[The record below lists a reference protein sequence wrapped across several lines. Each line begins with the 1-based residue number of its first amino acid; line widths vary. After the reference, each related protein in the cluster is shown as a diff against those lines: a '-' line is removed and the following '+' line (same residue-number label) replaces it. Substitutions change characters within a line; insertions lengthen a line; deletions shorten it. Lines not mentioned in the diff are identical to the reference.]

1 MRIPLMYERDYI
13 VNELLKGGKDYIA
26 SFYAALKYRELF
38 KTIETYCMFIG
49 YQKSGKTL
57 TASLLDAHPD
67 MVFADE
73 LGTLKYVYAGFSQ
86 RQICALLLENS
97 RAFTK
102 TGRKDEADAFVV
114 ANQWQGRFRKL
125 SVIGDNHGEAAVLR
139 LRARPW
145 LLGRL
150 RKIMKVKIKVI
161 HVVRNPYDNIAAM
174 LKRRNLTIEEKSN
187 YYFSLCE
194 TVTNIRQQ
202 LNSDELFEFRYESLI
217 AEPERILKELCSFLC
232 VDAPNDY
239 ITDCVA
245 TIFKSPRKPRYD
257 AIWGS
262 ESITTVKEKMSR
274 FSFLKGYSYTD

>member
-1 MRIPLMYERDYI
+1 MYERDYI
-13 VNELLKGGKDYIA
+13 VNELLKGARDYIT

-57 TASLLDAHPD
+57 TASLLDAHPN

-73 LGTLKYVYAGFSQ
+73 LGVLKYVYAGFSQ
-86 RQICALLLENS
+86 KQIYALLLENS

-102 TGRKDEADAFVV
+102 TGRRDEADAFVV
-114 ANQWQGRFRKL
+114 ANQWQGRFGKL

-150 RKIMKVKIKVI
+150 RKIMNVKIRVI

-217 AEPERILKELCSFLC
+217 AEPERILKELCFFLG
-232 VDAPNDY
+232 VDAREDY
-239 ITDCVA
+239 IKECVA

-257 AIWGS
+257 AKWDS
-262 ESITTVKEKMSR
+262 ESITTVKEKMSL
-274 FSFLKGYSYTD
+274 FSFLKGYSYDD

>member
-1 MRIPLMYERDYI
+1 MYRRTDI
-13 VNELLKGGKDYIA
+13 GTELLKGAKDYIT

-57 TASLLDAHPD
+57 TASLLDAHPN

-73 LGTLKYVYAGFSQ
+73 LGVLKYVYAGFSQ
-86 RQICALLLENS
+86 KQIYALLLENS

-102 TGRKDEADAFVV
+102 TGRRDEADVFTV
-114 ANQWQGRFRKL
+114 ANQWQGRFGKL

-145 LLGRL
+145 LLRRL
-150 RKIMKVKIKVI
+150 RKIMNVKIRVI

-217 AEPERILKELCSFLC
+217 AEPERILKELCFFLG
-232 VDAPNDY
+232 VDAREDY
-239 ITDCVA
+239 IKDCVA
-245 TIFKSPRKPRYD
+245 TIFKSPGKPRYD
-257 AIWGS
+257 ATWGR

-274 FSFLKGYSYTD
+274 FSFLEGYSYDD

>member
-1 MRIPLMYERDYI
+1 MYRRTD
-13 VNELLKGGKDYIA
+13 VGTELLKGAKDYIA

-57 TASLLDAHPD
+57 TASLLDAHPN

-73 LGTLKYVYAGFSQ
+73 LGVLKYVYAGFSQ
-86 RQICALLLENS
+86 KQIYALLLENS

-102 TGRKDEADAFVV
+102 TGRRDEADAFVV
-114 ANQWQGRFRKL
+114 ANQWQGRFGKL

-150 RKIMKVKIKVI
+150 RKIMNIKIRVI

-217 AEPERILKELCSFLC
+217 AEPERILKELCFFLGAESG
-232 VDAPNDY
+232 DNY
-239 ITDCVA
+239 IRDCA
-245 TIFKSPRKPRYD
+245 AAIFKSPRKPRYD
-257 AIWGS
+257 APWGR
-262 ESITTVKEKMSR
+262 ESITTVKEKMSL
-274 FSFLKGYSYTD
+274 FSFLKGYSYDD